1 MKQVCRDVGEE
12 LIPELLSGFEEDL
25 QQHLQTIPTLREA
38 EDVVTLTRAAHSLK
52 SFAATFG
59 THRLSAIALT
69 NETLGRQ
76 DLLDALYDALPELL
90 IEMGLA
96 LKHLPK
102 STRTA
107 SDPFDPDQFCLL
119 LKRTT

>member
-1 MKQVCRDVGEE
+1 LKQVCRDVGEE

-69 NETLGRQ
+69 IETFGRQ
-76 DLLDALYDALPELL
+76 DLLDALYEALPELL
-90 IEMGLA
+90 SEMGLG

-102 STRTA
+102 S
-107 SDPFDPDQFCLL
+107 P
-119 LKRTT
+119 